1 MKGLEEAK
9 TGLKALMTPENADAI
24 AGIVAHLDEAEK
36 EHTTLQEQHQGLKD
50 KYVDI
55 VSNMTFPEKPKDN
68 DIGETKSMDDIINDN
83 LNKVIA
89 NRK

>member
-9 TGLKALMTPENADAI
+9 AGLKALMTPENADAI
-24 AGIVAHLDEAEK
+24 AGIVAHIDEAEK

-50 KYVDI
+50 KYVGI
-55 VSNMTFPEKPKDN
+55 VSNMTFPEKPKD
-68 DIGETKSMDDIINDN
+68 DVGGEQKSLDDIMKDN
-83 LNKVIA
+83 LNKIIA

>member
-1 MKGLEEAK
+1 MKGIEEAK
-9 TGLKALMTPENADAI
+9 AELKALMTPENADKL

-36 EHTTLQEQHQGLKD
+36 EHNTLQEQHQGLKD

-55 VSNMTFPEKPKDN
+55 VSKMTFPEKPKD
-68 DIGETKSMDDIINDN
+68 DVGGEQKSLDDIVNDN

>member
-1 MKGLEEAK
+1 MKSIEQAK
-9 TGLKALMTPENADAI
+9 AELKALMTPENADAI
-24 AGIVAHLDEAEK
+24 AGVVAHLDEAEK

-50 KYVDI
+50 KYVGI
-55 VSNMTFPEKPKDN
+55 VSNMTFPEKPKDEV
-68 DIGETKSMDDIINDN
+68 GVEQKSLDDIMKDN

>member
-1 MKGLEEAK
+1 MEGINKAK
-9 TGLKALMTPENADAI
+9 EGLKALMTPENADAI
-24 AGIVAHLDEAEK
+24 AGIVAQLDDAEK
-36 EHTTLQEQHQGLKD
+36 ENQNLKEQLTGLKD

-68 DIGETKSMDDIINDN
+68 IEPQTKSLDEICQEQ
-83 LNKVIA
+83 LQKVIN

>member
-9 TGLKALMTPENADAI
+9 AGLKALMTPENADAI
-24 AGIVAHLDEAEK
+24 AGIVAHIDEAEK
-36 EHTTLQEQHQGLKD
+36 EHTNLQEQHQGLKD
-50 KYVDI
+50 KYVGI
-55 VSNMTFPEKPKDN
+55 VSNMTFPDKPKDN
-68 DIGETKSMDDIINDN
+68 VDGETKSLDEIMNDN